1 MEIQLLIGSSVLN
14 NKLIVYMKIYVVLN
28 TKVGKYDA
36 ILYHKDF
43 HVLVSSC
50 VNFCFAHGPI
60 FANSIIKND
69 FNCISLRQI
78 CTKREIKCMC
88 IAMLIS
94 LQFIVFCETEIT

>member
-1 MEIQLLIGSSVLN
+1 
-14 NKLIVYMKIYVVLN
+14 MKIYVVLN

-36 ILYHKDF
+36 ILYHKDI

-78 CTKREIKCMC
+78 EIKCMC

-94 LQFIVFCETEIT
+94 LQFIVFCETEITQ